1 MYISLLPKAFTFMVR
16 IVTPHANRV
25 GYGKPLRAL
34 VLLLSWLM
42 HQSTCQAAEVPVVA
56 AASDLQY
63 ALVELSEAFTRA
75 TGRSVKL
82 AQGSSGNLARQ
93 IIQGAPF
100 ELFFSADEGFV
111 QMLVER
117 SLTLDGGAPYAIGRL
132 ALYVPPGSPV
142 KADAAMSD
150 LAVAVADGRL
160 RKLAIANP
168 EHAPYGRAARAAL
181 MRKGIWEPLQGR
193 LVLGENVSQA
203 AQFAVSGSVE
213 AALVAYSLTLSDAL
227 ARRGSFALVPQAWHP
242 PLRQKMVL
250 LRGAGETARLFYGY
264 AGSPQARAVLERY
277 GFSLPSSGN

>member
-1 MYISLLPKAFTFMVR
+1 MVTWR
-16 IVTPHANRV
+16 RGLAGRFAAAIVA
-25 GYGKPLRAL
+25 A
-34 VLLLSWLM
+34 LLLLRP
-42 HQSTCQAAEVPVVA
+42 QDFRAAEVPVIA

-63 ALVELSEAFTRA
+63 ALIEVSETFTRA

-93 IIQGAPF
+93 IVQGAPF
-100 ELFFSADEGFV
+100 ELFFSADERFV

-117 SLTLDGGAPYAIGRL
+117 SLTLNDGALYAIGRI
-132 ALYVPPGSPV
+132 ALFVPPGSPV

-150 LAVAVADGRL
+150 LAAAVADGRL

-168 EHAPYGRAARAAL
+168 EHAPYGRAARAVL
-181 MRKGIWEPLQGR
+181 MSKGIWERLQGR

-213 AALVAYSLTLSDAL
+213 AALIAYSLTLSDPL

-264 AGSPQARAVLERY
+264 VRSPPARAVLERY
-277 GFSLPSSGN
+277 GFSLPPPAK